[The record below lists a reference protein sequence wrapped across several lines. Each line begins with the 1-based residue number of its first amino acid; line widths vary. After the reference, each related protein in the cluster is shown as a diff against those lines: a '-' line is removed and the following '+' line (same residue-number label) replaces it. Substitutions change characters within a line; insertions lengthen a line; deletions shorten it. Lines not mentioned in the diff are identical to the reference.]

1 MSEDVGAVAQQPC
14 RYPGCSR
21 PSRPDS
27 ATGRPSLYCEQ
38 ADAKGQPVH
47 NRVNAWRARHAGQA
61 ATAVATDQSVAV
73 PVSMARAT
81 LEQRLSD
88 FPGKL
93 TEFRDF
99 LDTAIA
105 TIREASDIE
114 AAGVEVE
121 DAHRDALTKV
131 AEAERRASA
140 AERSARVA
148 EERAE
153 VARRERQEAEA
164 VAEDSVA
171 ETERV
176 AQELGAELAGVRED
190 AEATVAAVRTQ
201 LDTARREHAEEL
213 AQRDRAVDQARAEAE
228 AAKLDTAAAV
238 AAKTAAEDALNREI
252 QVSGQLRTDVDSS
265 RRQAENDRA
274 ELQAKLD
281 TAESARQQ
289 AQEQLASIRLELAA
303 ARAATSAA
311 EQAAQFAHQTA
322 ETLRRELEQTRADM
336 NAERDALRAA
346 HEAQI
351 DQIQR
356 SADQRADALNQAI
369 QALQSQP
376 APRTRAPRKSR
387 PDTQT

>member
-1 MSEDVGAVAQQPC
+1 MSEDVGAVEQQPC

-38 ADAKGQPVH
+38 ADAKGAPVH
-47 NRVNAWRARHAGQA
+47 NRVNAWRARHAGQVATAA
-61 ATAVATDQSVAV
+61 ATEQSVAA

-105 TIREASDIE
+105 TIREASDME

-140 AERSARVA
+140 AERSARLA

-176 AQELGAELAGVRED
+176 AQELAAELAGVRED

-201 LDTARREHAEEL
+201 LDTARRQHAEEL
-213 AQRDRAVDQARAEAE
+213 ADRDRAVEQARDEAE

-238 AAKTAAEDALNREI
+238 AAKAAAEDALNREI
-252 QVSGQLRTDVDSS
+252 AISGQLRTDVDAG
-265 RRQAENDRA
+265 RRQAEDDRA
-274 ELQAKLD
+274 QLQAKLD
-281 TAESARQQ
+281 AAEGARQQ

-311 EQAAQFAHQTA
+311 EQAAQFAHETA
-322 ETLRRELEQTRADM
+322 ETVRRELEQTRADM
-336 NAERDALRAA
+336 GAEREALRAA
-346 HEAQI
+346 HDAQI
-351 DQIQR
+351 VQIQL
-356 SADQRADALNQAI
+356 SADQRADALNQAL
-369 QALQSQP
+369 QALQRQP
-376 APRTRAPRKSR
+376 APRARAPRRSR
-387 PDTQT
+387 PDSET

>member
-38 ADAKGQPVH
+38 ADARGAPVH
-47 NRVNAWRARHAGQA
+47 NRVNAWRARHAGQV
-61 ATAVATDQSVAV
+61 ATAVATEQSVAA

-99 LDTAIA
+99 LDIAIA

-201 LDTARREHAEEL
+201 LDTARGQHAEEL
-213 AQRDRAVDQARAEAE
+213 AHRDRAVEAARAEAE
-228 AAKLDTAAAV
+228 AAKRDTAAAV

-274 ELQAKLD
+274 QLQAKLD

-289 AQEQLASIRLELAA
+289 AQEQLAAMRLELAA

-311 EQAAQFAHQTA
+311 EQGAQFAHETA

-336 NAERDALRAA
+336 AAERDALRAA

-351 DQIQR
+351 IQIQR
-356 SADQRADALNQAI
+356 SADQRADALNQAL
-369 QALQSQP
+369 QALQRQP
-376 APRTRAPRKSR
+376 APRTRASRKSS